1 MRGNTVATLLTH
13 MADANDILTDSLN
26 SQGVALEEYQHYLE
40 SVAGKWQGLST
51 SAQAFASAA
60 IDDSTIKGFLDLG
73 TGFLNVLTDI
83 IKKFGTLQTL
93 LPVIIGLLSGIK
105 NVGRHKTSCLKIEYA
120 DFNVAVTRNE
130 LIVA

>member
-13 MADANDILTDSLN
+13 MADANNILTDSIN
-26 SQGVALEEYQHYLE
+26 SQGVALEEYQHYLNSIE
-40 SVAGKWQGLST
+40 GKWQGLST

-83 IKKFGTLQTL
+83 IKQFGTLQTL
-93 LPVIIGLLSGIK
+93 LPIIMGSLSAFR
-105 NVGRHKTSCLKIEYA
+105 NVGRHKMSCLKMEYA
-120 DFNVAVTRNE
+120 DCNVVVTRNE
-130 LIVA
+130 LMIA

>member
-13 MADANDILTDSLN
+13 MADANNILTDSLN
-26 SQGVALEEYQHYLE
+26 SQGVALEEYQHYLNSIE
-40 SVAGKWQGLST
+40 GKWQGLTT

-83 IKKFGTLQTL
+83 IKQFGTLQTL
-93 LPVIIGLLSGIK
+93 LPIIMGSLSAFR
-105 NVGRHKTSCLKIEYA
+105 NVGQAKKLGLYEYA
-120 DFNVAVTRNE
+120 DFNVVVTRNE
-130 LIVA
+130 LMVA